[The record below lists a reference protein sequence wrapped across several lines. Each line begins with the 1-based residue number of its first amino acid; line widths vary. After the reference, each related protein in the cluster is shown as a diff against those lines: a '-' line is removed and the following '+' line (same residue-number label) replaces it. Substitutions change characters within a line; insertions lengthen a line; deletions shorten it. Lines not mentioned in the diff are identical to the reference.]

1 LRQETY
7 QRWLASFEIVKP
19 KHEAAAAKLKTTCCE
34 FGAKQ
39 LEALPTK

>member
-7 QRWLASFEIVKP
+7 QHWLASFESVKP
-19 KHEAAAAKLKTTCCE
+19 KHEAAAAKLKAIYCE
-34 FGAKQ
+34 LGPKQ